1 MGVVIAID
9 AGTTGVRSR
18 AVFADGRPSI
28 SSYRE
33 FTQFYPQPGWVEHD
47 ALEIWSAAAE
57 TLRDVIVQVREPI
70 AAIGI
75 TNQRET
81 IVAWSRL
88 TGIPYHRAIV
98 WQDRRTALRC
108 EELAE
113 HLPMV
118 RHRTGLVLDPYFSGS
133 KAQWLLESGKV
144 PFSDDLALGTIDT
157 WIIWNLTA
165 GTSFVTDASNASR
178 TMLFDIRSMKWDDE
192 LCDIFKVPPIT
203 LPTVVASSGRCGVT
217 VASPGIPAGIPIS
230 GIAGDQQ
237 AALFG
242 QACFSLGSAK
252 NTYGTGSFVLMN
264 VGTTCP
270 PIRDGLLTTVAWVLA
285 DGEPTY
291 ALEGAIFITG
301 AAIQWLRDGINIIDH
316 AADIAQLAA
325 SVPDSGGVV
334 VVPAFTGLGSP
345 WWDPYARGTILGITR
360 GTTRAH
366 IARAVVESIAFQTR
380 DVVTAMTEASGVTI
394 RDLRV
399 DGGAAVMD
407 LLLQLQADLLGVNV
421 LRPRELE
428 ATAMGAAYLAGLA
441 ENVWPSLDAIAESW
455 QLETE
460 FRPTRFSPAGDAPNS
475 GHQEWSRGVERSRK
489 WATK

>member
-18 AVFADGRPSI
+18 AVFADDRPSI

-47 ALEIWSAAAE
+47 ALEIWSAVVE
-57 TLRDVIVQVREPI
+57 TLRDVFDQVREPI
-70 AAIGI
+70 AAIGV

-81 IVAWSRL
+81 IVAWNRV

-133 KAQWLLESGKV
+133 KAQWLLESGTV
-144 PFSDDLALGTIDT
+144 PIGDELALGTIDT
-157 WIIWNLTA
+157 WIVWNLTA
-165 GTSFVTDASNASR
+165 GKSFVTDASNASR

-192 LCDIFKVPPIT
+192 LCDIFKVPPKA
-203 LPTVVASSGRCGVT
+203 LPSVVASSGRCGVT
-217 VASPGIPAGIPIS
+217 DASSGIPEGIPIS

-242 QACFSLGSAK
+242 QACFGLGSAK

-264 VGTTCP
+264 VGTTSP
-270 PIRDGLLTTVAWVLA
+270 PIRDGLLTTVAWVLG
-285 DGEPTY
+285 DGKPTY
-291 ALEGAIFITG
+291 ALEGSIFVTG

-316 AADIAQLAA
+316 ASEIGLLAA
-325 SVPDSGGVV
+325 SVPDSGGVI

-345 WWDPYARGTILGITR
+345 WWDPFARGTILGITR

-366 IARAVVESIAFQTR
+366 IARAVVESIALQSR
-380 DVVTAMTEASGVTI
+380 DVVAAMTQASGVTI

-407 LLLQLQADLLGVNV
+407 LLLQLQADLLGVSV

-441 ENVWPSLDAIAESW
+441 ENVWPSLDAITESW
-455 QLETE
+455 QLDTE
-460 FRPTRFSPAGDAPNS
+460 FRPTAELPAGDAQNA
-475 GHQEWSRGVERSRK
+475 GHPDWARGVERSRN
-489 WATK
+489 WATN

>member
-18 AVFADGRPSI
+18 AVYADGRPSI

-47 ALEIWSAAAE
+47 AREIWSAVVE
-57 TLRDVIVQVREPI
+57 TLRDVFDQVPEPI
-70 AAIGI
+70 AAIGV

-81 IVAWSRL
+81 IVAWNRV

-98 WQDRRTALRC
+98 WQDRRTAQRC

-113 HLPMV
+113 YLPMI

-133 KAQWLLESGKV
+133 KAQWLIESGKV
-144 PFSDDLALGTIDT
+144 PINDDLALGTIDT

-165 GTSFVTDASNASR
+165 GKCFITDASNASR

-192 LCDIFKVPPIT
+192 LCDIFRVPPKA

-217 VASPGIPAGIPIS
+217 VASSGIPEGIPIS

-242 QACFSLGSAK
+242 QACFRIGSAK

-264 VGTTCP
+264 VGTTSP
-270 PIRDGLLTTVAWVLA
+270 PIREGLLTTVAWVLA
-285 DGEPTY
+285 DGKPTY
-291 ALEGAIFITG
+291 ALEGSIFVTG

-316 AADIAQLAA
+316 ASEIGSLAA

-345 WWDPYARGTILGITR
+345 WWDPFARGTILGITR

-366 IARAVVESIAFQTR
+366 IARAVVESIALQSR
-380 DVVTAMTEASGVTI
+380 DVVAAMTQASGVAI

-441 ENVWPSLDAIAESW
+441 ENVWPSLDAITESW

-460 FRPTRFSPAGDAPNS
+460 FPPTGDLPAVDAQNA
-475 GHQEWSRGVERSRK
+475 GHPDWARGVERSRN
-489 WATK
+489 WATN